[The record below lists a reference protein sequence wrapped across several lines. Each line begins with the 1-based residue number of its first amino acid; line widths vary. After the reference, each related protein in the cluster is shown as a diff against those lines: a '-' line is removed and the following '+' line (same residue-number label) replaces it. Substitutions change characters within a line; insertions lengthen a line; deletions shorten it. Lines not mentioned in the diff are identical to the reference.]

1 MKQDLVFWEEPL
13 AGASFSNII
22 RLLWQN
28 RFRIHVKYLPRLIY
42 SLVMSAI
49 FTPLRW
55 VEHVRFHPRV
65 RRVKIDKEPVFIIG
79 HYRTGTT
86 YLHMLL
92 SKDRNFGYLS
102 NIEGYLPHTF
112 LAFPRLSE
120 WIISLSLPEKRPMDE
135 FRMVNINPTEEE
147 YSLGGMDKYGYYNGF
162 LFPRNFRQYS
172 KYNSFRQCSAKDLER
187 WKKRYH
193 FLLQKLTL
201 KYKGRQLLLKNPAS
215 THRIPYLTEMYPNAK
230 WIHIYRDPYKVF
242 ASSVKFFRGVFGIY
256 ALQTWNDDDL
266 QLNILK
272 DYQQMYERFFEDRHL
287 IPDENYV
294 EVRYEDFLKDP
305 LDAAKAIYTK
315 LNLNGFEEAKPA
327 FQQYIDSQKSYRTNV
342 HDINDDVITKVN
354 EYLSR
359 VLEAFKYKK
368 LEATAA

>member
-28 RFRIHVKYLPRLIY
+28 RFRIHIKYLPRLIY

-65 RRVKIDKEPVFIIG
+65 RRVKIEKEPVFIIG

-92 SKDRNFGYLS
+92 AKDRNFGYLS

-162 LFPRNFRQYS
+162 LFPRRDQ
-172 KYNSFRQCSAKDLER
+172 RR
-187 WKKRYH
+187 
-193 FLLQKLTL
+193 
-201 KYKGRQLLLKNPAS
+201 KGRQKVARQGVECRQVECRGYGVVAGLAEVHMVVGMHGLVCPGLAA
-215 THRIPYLTEMYPNAK
+215 E
-230 WIHIYRDPYKVF
+230 RDVGKV
-242 ASSVKFFRGVFGIY
+242 GH
-256 ALQTWNDDDL
+256 DL
-266 QLNILK
+266 
-272 DYQQMYERFFEDRHL
+272 
-287 IPDENYV
+287 
-294 EVRYEDFLKDP
+294 
-305 LDAAKAIYTK
+305 
-315 LNLNGFEEAKPA
+315 
-327 FQQYIDSQKSYRTNV
+327 V
-342 HDINDDVITKVN
+342 HVHVG
-354 EYLSR
+354 
-359 VLEAFKYKK
+359 
-368 LEATAA
+368 